1 MSRRVSRGPLREV
14 VHIKSHDTKRG
25 GIRWTLD
32 LECGHMA
39 TRYASNQQWK
49 GIKPPAFAPKKCRC
63 IVCGFSMEIA

>member
-1 MSRRVSRGPLREV
+1 
-14 VHIKSHDTKRG
+14 
-25 GIRWTLD
+25 

-63 IVCGFSMEIA
+63 IVCGFSREIA